1 MVQMTVNGRSVPIP
15 DDWAEETLLSF
26 LRYRVG
32 LAGVRLGCG
41 VGLCGAC
48 TVLLD
53 GQAARACTITTAAA
67 AAAVAA
73 RGRGVVT
80 AEGLTGAG
88 AAAVAVRRAWEEVGV
103 AQCGYCQC
111 GQMAQAA
118 ALLAQRPALS
128 STEIEAGMAQVM
140 CRCGTQPRIRV
151 ALVRAAELL
160 RAGG

>member
-1 MVQMTVNGRSVPIP
+1 MVQMTVNGRAVPVP
-15 DDWAEETLLSF
+15 DEWAEESLLSF

-32 LAGVRLGCG
+32 LAGVRFGCG

-53 GQAARACTITTAAA
+53 GQAERACTITAG
-67 AAAVAA
+67 AA

-88 AAAVAVRRAWEEVGV
+88 AAAVAVRRAWEEVSV

-151 ALVRAAELL
+151 ALVRAAQLL

>member
-1 MVQMTVNGRSVPIP
+1 MEQMTVNGSAVPIP
-15 DDWAEETLLSF
+15 DEWAEETLLSF

-32 LAGVRLGCG
+32 LAGVRFGCG

-53 GQAARACTITTAAA
+53 GQAERACTITAG

-88 AAAVAVRRAWEEVGV
+88 AAAVAVRRAWEEVSV

-111 GQMAQAA
+111 GQMVQAT

-128 STEIEAGMAQVM
+128 STEIEAGMTQVM

>member
-1 MVQMTVNGRSVPIP
+1 MAQMTINGRAVPIP
-15 DDWAEETLLSF
+15 DEWADETLLSF
-26 LRYRVG
+26 LRHRVG
-32 LAGVRLGCG
+32 LSGVRLGCG

-67 AAAVAA
+67 AAL
-73 RGRGVVT
+73 GRGVVT

-151 ALVRAAELL
+151 ALVRAADLL